1 MRSRYSAYALGLS
14 AYIIKTTHPN
24 GDRYNSDAAA
34 WKRDIERFSQNTRF
48 VGLQILG
55 AKEDKVTFHAI
66 LFEGQH
72 DVSYTE
78 VSLFRQHNGQW
89 KYLSGTLL
97 EH

>member
-14 AYIIKTTHPN
+14 AYIMQTTHPD

-34 WKRDIERFSQNTRF
+34 WKSDIERFSQNTRF
-48 VGLQILG
+48 AGLQILG
-55 AKEDKVTFHAI
+55 AKDDRVTFRAI
-66 LFEGQH
+66 LFEGQR

-89 KYLSGTLL
+89 KYFSGTLL
-97 EH
+97 AH